1 MATRQEVGAVYAA
14 AVIQGIV
21 LVTFPAVSA
30 IFTSTE
36 HYGLSTTEYGGMFT
50 PQAVTAIVSSLLGA
64 GLAQRIGGKS
74 VFLIGLAAD
83 LLSMLLLFA
92 SQFAT
97 GVHPLAYGLLLAA
110 TGCLG
115 VGFGFAVPALNTFT
129 AAFFPTKVDQS
140 ILTLNALLG
149 TGTALAPIFA
159 TIFVGL
165 GFWWGLPILMSG
177 LTLALIIF
185 ALRLPLHDGKS
196 ADPAEKSSAPKL
208 KIPARFWLYATF
220 ALLYGIGETMS
231 GNWSTVYISDGL
243 GASDTL
249 ASFALTTFWVTV
261 TVGRIIFA
269 VLEKWCPPRI
279 VYRALPV
286 AMVFAF
292 IATAAVPK
300 DQPFLAILAFGL
312 AGLSCSALL
321 PLVISFAQEEL
332 TTMTAAVAG
341 GMIGFYQMGYGIAAF
356 GVGPLQVNAG
366 LSLAEIY
373 RGSAL
378 VAVALAVIAFLIVGG
393 RSKTIPAHAVAT

>member
-1 MATRQEVGAVYAA
+1 MASRQEIGAVYAA

-30 IFTSTE
+30 IFTSQS
-36 HYGLSTTEYGGMFT
+36 HYGLTTTEYGGMFA
-50 PQAVTAIVSSLLGA
+50 PQAVTAILSSLLGA
-64 GLAQRIGGKS
+64 GLTARIGGKS

-83 LLSMLLLFA
+83 LLSMVLLFT

-97 GVHPLAYGLLLAA
+97 GTHSLAYGLLLAA
-110 TGCLG
+110 TACLG

-185 ALRLPLHDGKS
+185 SLRLPLQDRKVDD
-196 ADPAEKSSAPKL
+196 AATAKPKL
-208 KIPARFWLYATF
+208 KIPARFWLYSAF
-220 ALLYGIGETMS
+220 ALLYGVGETMS
-231 GNWSTVYISDGL
+231 GNWATVYMGTEL
-243 GASDTL
+243 GASITL
-249 ASFALTTFWVTV
+249 SSAALTVFWIMV
-261 TVGRIIFA
+261 TVGRILFA
-269 VLEKWCPPRI
+269 VIEKWCPPRL

-286 AMVFAF
+286 VMVVAF
-292 IATAAVPK
+292 LATAAVPK
-300 DQPFLAILAFGL
+300 DQPILAILSFGL
-312 AGLSCSALL
+312 AGLGCSALL

-356 GVGPLQVNAG
+356 GVGPLQSMAG
-366 LSLAEIY
+366 LSLAGIY

-378 VAVALAVIAFLIVGG
+378 VAVALAVIAFIIVGK
-393 RSKTIPAHAVAT
+393 RRAIS